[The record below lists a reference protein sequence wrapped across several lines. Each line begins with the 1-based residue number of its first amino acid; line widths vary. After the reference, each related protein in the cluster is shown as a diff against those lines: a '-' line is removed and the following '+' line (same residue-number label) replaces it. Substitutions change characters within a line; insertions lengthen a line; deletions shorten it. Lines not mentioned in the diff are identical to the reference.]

1 MLQLSRS
8 GSGARLRS
16 RGVSFSDSA
25 AMATVPVPQLSR
37 NNIPPCGMIFY
48 SSEIVG
54 PSDGNARSKE
64 PLFKHFAKITLNI

>member
-1 MLQLSRS
+1 MVDPKKITLPNFF
-8 GSGARLRS
+8 GSLY
-16 RGVSFSDSA
+16 
-25 AMATVPVPQLSR
+25 
-37 NNIPPCGMIFY
+37 NIHPCGMIFY